1 MFLTRKYFSLNRSDP
16 SHMSHL
22 SSCGHRGGFTSS
34 ASTSEP
40 SMLLRAPTSTYLKKS
55 AGDRVFVTGPRTKR
69 LCRSSLASKS
79 SLSRLSKTN
88 SRHREEV
95 QRHLSKDEKS

>member
-69 LCRSSLASKS
+69 LCRSSFASKS

-88 SRHREEV
+88 SRHR
-95 QRHLSKDEKS
+95 